1 MNMAV
6 TQRDKKLLGL
16 LAAFFVFA
24 VFFILVFSPLAE
36 KDSKLEKELAKM
48 QEENEE
54 YGSKASGAQE
64 MAVKEQSVQGTLS
77 GVLARYYPML
87 ESQDAERMITTLMI
101 NHGLEVQEMSV
112 SMPDSADRIKWYQY
126 SEKAKEQAAA
136 SADTE
141 SQETEL
147 LLYAARVTCV
157 AEGEKQDLWA
167 LVDEVSAS
175 YPAISI
181 VSADWS
187 LTNQEEELS
196 TAANTVQEEEM
207 KEEGAGEN
215 VLSDTVRELPGSK
228 EDAGQK
234 TTDRLTIS
242 FEIFMC
248 EQ

>member
-1 MNMAV
+1 
-6 TQRDKKLLGL
+6 
-16 LAAFFVFA
+16 
-24 VFFILVFSPLAE
+24 
-36 KDSKLEKELAKM
+36 
-48 QEENEE
+48 
-54 YGSKASGAQE
+54 

-147 LLYAARVTCV
+147 LLYAVRVTCV

-187 LTNQEEELS
+187 LTNQEEEIS
-196 TAANTVQEEEM
+196 TAANTVQEEGI

-215 VLSDTVRELPGSK
+215 VLSDTVGELPGSK